1 MSEPTGPAAIAM
13 NAKLIED
20 KQLAERYLFGRLPPP
35 EARFF
40 ESMLKKTPALAD
52 ELQLPEALRRA
63 MRLLDETGTEWRE
76 HHATGLEALLTKP
89 WVALALAGALV
100 LALGAAAGLY
110 ASRHGLETKLEQVR
124 TEAEQGLLN
133 PPTRSE
139 IITVKPA
146 RPGEGQQTYLLG
158 TRAAPTLAELRVDV
172 RNVQGSLYRL
182 VIRRA
187 DGAYWGRLDNQLRDS
202 NGELRL
208 ALNSGAFAA
217 DTYDLEVDAVN
228 LRGDGAAVGYA
239 HLRVEPR

>member
-1 MSEPTGPAAIAM
+1 M

-40 ESMLKKTPALAD
+40 ESMIRKSPALAD
-52 ELQLPEALRRA
+52 ELKLPEALRRA

-76 HHATGLEALLTKP
+76 HHATGLEALLQKP

-100 LALGAAAGLY
+100 LALAGLVAVT
-110 ASRHGLETKLEQVR
+110 ASRHSLETRLSALRAV
-124 TEAEQGLLN
+124 AEQGLLN
-133 PPTRSE
+133 APTRSE
-139 IITVKPA
+139 IIAVRPA
-146 RPGEGQQTYLLG
+146 RPGEAEQTYSLG
-158 TRAAPTLAELRVDV
+158 SRAAPTLAELRVDV
-172 RNVQGSLYRL
+172 RNVQANLYRL

-228 LRGDGAAVGYA
+228 LRGDGSAVGHA
-239 HLRVEPR
+239 HLKVDPR